1 MIPTTSRSPADPTPD
16 PGEFDPFSAA
26 RAEALN
32 RLARP
37 ARSVRRPGRS
47 LFDRARPEAGRL
59 VESAG
64 SPAPGGHRTAER
76 PPHGAGEGHGPD
88 PRRSVGR
95 AGWDAVRPDQ
105 ILRSPAAVVVAAGV
119 LVVLV
124 VAAVWLR
131 RPPPPEDT
139 LPRAA
144 ASPAGRSADVGSPGA
159 GPGSAVPATVPG
171 GSNGSQPGEPV
182 AEHAVT
188 VHVAGAVVR
197 PGVVTLP
204 AGSRAVDAVS
214 AAGGLAA
221 GADPDRVNLAAALS
235 DGQRLVI
242 PLVGQPPP
250 AEFVPS
256 PPPTGAGSAAGSPA
270 TQGPVDL
277 NTATEADLDRLPGI
291 GPATAAAIVSH
302 RSLHGPF
309 RTVEDL
315 LDVRGIGEAK
325 LDALRGLISVSP

>member
-1 MIPTTSRSPADPTPD
+1 
-16 PGEFDPFSAA
+16 
-26 RAEALN
+26 
-32 RLARP
+32 
-37 ARSVRRPGRS
+37 
-47 LFDRARPEAGRL
+47 
-59 VESAG
+59 
-64 SPAPGGHRTAER
+64 
-76 PPHGAGEGHGPD
+76 
-88 PRRSVGR
+88 
-95 AGWDAVRPDQ
+95 
-105 ILRSPAAVVVAAGV
+105 
-119 LVVLV
+119 
-124 VAAVWLR
+124 
-131 RPPPPEDT
+131 
-139 LPRAA
+139 
-144 ASPAGRSADVGSPGA
+144 
-159 GPGSAVPATVPG
+159 
-171 GSNGSQPGEPV
+171 V

-277 NTATEADLDRLPGI
+277 NTATEPDLDRLPGI

-325 LDALRGLISVSP
+325 LDALRGLVSVSP